1 MKYTPDKKSIRNHE
15 VPQWFNDA
23 KLGIFIHWGLYSVP
37 AFAVTGMDITET
49 MEKLGIEGH
58 FKNNPYA
65 EWYLN
70 SLRISGSPTEAYH
83 KKTYGENYS
92 YDDFVPKFNEAI
104 KKWNPEEMA
113 ELFKKAGAKY
123 VVLVTKH
130 HDGFLLWP
138 SKYTNPNKKNY
149 MASRDIVGDLTK
161 AVKKMN
167 MKMGFYYS
175 GILDWSFQPNPI
187 KDAKSFLKNGVI
199 TEEYTEYATN
209 HWYELMEK
217 YDPIILWNDI
227 GFPPDYPPK
236 LVLYKIFADF
246 YNKHPDGVINDR
258 WRQPFVKGMKQTG
271 PHKDFRTPEYQTFKK
286 AMKKKWESTRGI
298 GFSFGYNKFET
309 EKDYMNSEQ
318 LVRMFIDIV
327 SKNGNLLLNVGP
339 MADGTIPEIQ
349 KKCLLGLGKWLEVN
363 GDAIYGTRPW
373 STAEG
378 QTSGGIDVRY
388 TQKKD
393 SLYAILL
400 DTPKN
405 NNITIKSLIID
416 KDSTV
421 QLLGH
426 EENLIWKQE
435 NDNLKISIPENLNY
449 AIAYSFKITP
459 KPKIN

>member
-15 VPQWFNDA
+15 VPQWFHDA

-70 SLRISGSPTEAYH
+70 SLRIPGSPTEKYH
-83 KKTYGENYS
+83 KETYGEDYS
-92 YDDFVPKFNEAI
+92 YDNFVPIFNEEI
-104 KKWNPEEMA
+104 KKWDPQEMVD
-113 ELFKKAGAKY
+113 LFKKAGVKY

-130 HDGFLLWP
+130 HDGFTLWP
-138 SKYTNPNKKNY
+138 SKYKNPNKENY
-149 MASRDIVGDLTK
+149 CASRNIVKELTNV
-161 AVKKMN
+161 VKEAGLR
-167 MKMGFYYS
+167 MGFYYS
-175 GILDWSFQPNPI
+175 GILDWSFEPNPI
-187 KDAKSFLKNGVI
+187 KDAKTFLENGVK
-199 TEEYTEYATN
+199 TPEYTKYADN
-209 HWYELMEK
+209 HWYELIDN

-227 GFPPDYPPK
+227 GYPPHTN
-236 LVLYKIFADF
+236 LYELFAYF
-246 YNKHPDGVINDR
+246 FNKHPDGVINDR
-258 WRQPFVKGMKQTG
+258 WRQPFIEGKKNTNITF
-271 PHKDFRTPEYQTFKK
+271 KDFSTPEYEVFNRTQKR
-286 AMKKKWESTRGI
+286 KWECTRGV
-298 GFSFGYNKFET
+298 GNSYGYNKFET
-309 EKDYMNSEQ
+309 EKDYMNSEE

-339 MADGTIPEIQ
+339 MADGTIPDFQ

-373 STAEG
+373 SKAEG
-378 QTSGGIDVRY
+378 ETLGGIDVRY

-400 DTPKN
+400 DKPKSN
-405 NNITIKSLIID
+405 NTTIKSLIID
-416 KDSTV
+416 KNSTV

-435 NDNLKISIPENLNY
+435 NNNLKISIPENLSHT
-449 AIAYSFKITP
+449 IAYSFKIMP
-459 KPKIN
+459 RPKIN